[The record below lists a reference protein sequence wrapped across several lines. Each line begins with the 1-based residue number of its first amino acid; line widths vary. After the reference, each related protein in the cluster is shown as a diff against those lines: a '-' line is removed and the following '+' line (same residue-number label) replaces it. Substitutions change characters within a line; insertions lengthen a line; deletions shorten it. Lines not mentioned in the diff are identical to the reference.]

1 MEEMVRN
8 TSHVLCGQLEI
19 WYSYAFL
26 FSVSVRLRLRP
37 QLFFFLFIS
46 LAFVQKSMAKKKGG
60 NSREFQDFTDDGILY
75 WDFSFVSFSRICV
88 RLCSLRLSASAA
100 LGLSHSA
107 THKYEAYDR
116 TDVIFFI
123 NHRRKTDS

>member
-1 MEEMVRN
+1 MYYVASWKFGTRMHFYFLSLFAFVFVRN
-8 TSHVLCGQLEI
+8 S
-19 WYSYAFL
+19 
-26 FSVSVRLRLRP
+26 
-37 QLFFFLFIS
+37 FFFLFIS